1 MVDFCRLRLL
11 SVDLEVRAAA
21 ADGGRRATTDSTG
34 TPPCL
39 ATQLAVGANA
49 EPLSSAGFVASLGS
63 GFGTGL
69 CVRIGFGFGAART
82 GCRGF
87 VGGFDTGLGAGADI
101 GFLGTVEFTGADGVL
116 V

>member
-1 MVDFCRLRLL
+1 M
-11 SVDLEVRAAA
+11 DLEVRAAA

-49 EPLSSAGFVASLGS
+49 EPLSSAGFVASFGS